1 MSGRFVLVV
10 IAAILIMTFFNEIT
24 KKEDKR
30 FEECVSRGIK
40 YYKDIGSY
48 PTLAA
53 PPNEGRSTADV
64 AIERCGIT
72 TTAF

>member
-10 IAAILIMTFFNEIT
+10 IAAILIMTFFNEIK
-24 KKEDKR
+24 KKEEKR

-48 PTLAA
+48 PRLAA
-53 PPNEGRSTADV
+53 PPNEGRSAADV